1 VDYFHHWLV
10 EILGE
15 GDSKTLGEYPYPS
28 PVLRH

>member
-1 VDYFHHWLV
+1 V

>member
-1 VDYFHHWLV
+1 V

-15 GDSKTLGEYPYPS
+15 GDIKTLGEYPYPS